1 MQEEFYNDNEFGGKG
16 LKNLILFQT
25 GLQLGKGMITNL
37 KRPIVII
44 VIGYIIGIIWGLY
57 FDFSI
62 VLLYILIAILFYRKN
77 QRNSIISFL
86 IILLKKCFKNKK
98 NTSFQLFSIH
108 RYVRY
113 IKLILTKQVI
123 FFIVVSS
130 IISNTIL
137 ISQENRYKNLYPE
150 ETIIVEGIIVSNQEE
165 REYKNR
171 YKVKVLTVNSSD
183 KYQSTQIY
191 IEVKKDSKFQYGD
204 KVRLQGEFRRG
215 SEQRNTGGFDYQLYL
230 KSINIYGTL
239 KVENYQKISSDNVSW
254 IEKSINTIKL
264 TIAENIEKVLE
275 KEEEQ
280 IVKGLILGD
289 TTVLEEELKEKF
301 QVANISHVLAVS
313 GMHIIYIIMGIE
325 MVFKTWLGKRH
336 VKYVI
341 IFGVIFYMSITGFT
355 SSIVR
360 AGIMGMMNI
369 LAFLVYRKNDIWTSI
384 AISLGI
390 ILIQNP
396 YAITGVG
403 LQLSYLGTIG
413 IILFNKNVKQ
423 YLDNIKWIKNN
434 IQIKK
439 SKRISKIVENLKDM
453 ISVTLSAQMMIL
465 PIMLYHFNMIG
476 IYFVI
481 TNILVSIIIGPIM
494 FLSIIFGFSSF
505 IHLHISQFISIF
517 LSFGIKGLIQISNLS
532 NLPFSKIYV
541 STPSILFIF
550 IYYIVILAGNQI
562 YVIYTSKYLNGTK
575 RRVKNLIA
583 LIKYKLYE
591 KKKKTWKIYQKIL
604 RERNIKAFIERTY
617 KGIFFIIFLIG
628 IYQFPKDLEIH
639 FLDVGQGDSCF
650 IITPNR
656 KTILIDGGGSTSS
669 TFDVGK
675 DTLIPYLLDKGYT
688 QLDYVFISH
697 FDQDHVGGILS
708 LLEELKVE
716 QIFISKQ
723 RETSDNYETFL
734 EIVAQKNLKVQ
745 EVKIGDKITI
755 GDVTFHILWPSE
767 KQIEENILN
776 NNAMVMKL
784 QYKSFSM
791 LFTGDIEEVAEK
803 KILSLYSANLD
814 SLKATVLKV
823 AHHGSKSSSTEE
835 FIKAVNSKI
844 AIIGVGENNMFGHPN
859 DAVLEKLQAFR
870 YAGFQDR

>member
-1 MQEEFYNDNEFGGKG
+1 M
-16 LKNLILFQT
+16 
-25 GLQLGKGMITNL
+25 
-37 KRPIVII
+37 KRPIVVI
-44 VIGYIIGIIWGLY
+44 VIGYMIGIIWGLY
-57 FDFSI
+57 LNFSI
-62 VLLYILIAILFYRKN
+62 VLLYILIAILFYRKKP
-77 QRNSIISFL
+77 RNSIISFL
-86 IILLKKCFKNKK
+86 MILLKKGFKSKK

-123 FFIVVSS
+123 FLIIISS

-137 ISQENRYKNLYPE
+137 LFQENQYENLYPE
-150 ETIIVEGIIVSNQEE
+150 ENILVEGMIISNQEE

-171 YKVKVLTVNSSD
+171 YKLKVLTVNSSE
-183 KYQSTQIY
+183 KYHSTQIY
-191 IEVKKDSKFQYGD
+191 IEVKKDVQFEYGD
-204 KVRLQGEFRRG
+204 KVRLQGEFRKG
-215 SEQRNTGGFDYQLYL
+215 SEQRNTGGFNYQLYL
-230 KSINIYGTL
+230 KSIHIYGTL
-239 KVENYQKISSDNVSW
+239 KVENYQKISSDNINWVQ
-254 IEKSINTIKL
+254 KSINTIKL
-264 TIAENIEKVLE
+264 VIAENIEKTLE
-275 KEEEQ
+275 KEEAQ

-289 TTVLEEELKEKF
+289 TTALKEELKEKF
-301 QVANISHVLAVS
+301 QIANISHVLAVS
-313 GMHIIYIIMGIE
+313 GMHIIYIVIGIE
-325 MVFKTWLGKRH
+325 VVFKKWLGKRK
-336 VKYVI
+336 VKYVV

-369 LAFLVYRKNDIWTSI
+369 FAFLVYRKNDIWTSI

-413 IILFNKNVKQ
+413 IILFHKNIKQ
-423 YLDNIKWIKNN
+423 YLDNIKCIKNN

-453 ISVTLSAQMMIL
+453 ISVTLSAQLMIL

-481 TNILVSIIIGPIM
+481 TNILVSMMIGPIM
-494 FLSIIFGFSSF
+494 FLSIIFVFCSF
-505 IHLHISQFISIF
+505 IHLHISQFIAIF

-541 STPSILFIF
+541 LTPSILFIF
-550 IYYIVILAGNQI
+550 IYYIVILVGNRI
-562 YVIYTSKYLNGTK
+562 YMIYTSKYINSTEG
-575 RRVKNLIA
+575 RVKNLIA
-583 LIKYKLYE
+583 LMKYRLYE
-591 KKKKTWKIYQKIL
+591 KKKKTKKIYQKIL
-604 RERNIKAFIERTY
+604 QERNIKAFIKQTY
-617 KGIFFIIFLIG
+617 KGIFLIIFLIG
-628 IYQFPKDLEIH
+628 IYQFPKNLEIH

-650 IITPNR
+650 IITPNH

-708 LLEELKVE
+708 LLEELKVG

-723 RETSDNYETFL
+723 GKTSDNYETFL
-734 EIVAQKNLKVQ
+734 EIVAQKNLKVR
-745 EVKIGDKITI
+745 EVKMGDKITI
-755 GDVTFHILWPSE
+755 GDVTFHILWPTE
-767 KQIEENILN
+767 NQIEENMLN

-803 KILSLYSANLD
+803 KILSVYSDNLD

-823 AHHGSKSSSTEE
+823 AHHGSKSSSTEK
-835 FIKAVNSKI
+835 FLKAVNSKV
-844 AIIGVGENNMFGHPN
+844 AIIGVGENNMFGHPSN
-859 DAVLEKLQAFR
+859 VVLERLQSFR
-870 YAGFQDR
+870 YADF

>member
-1 MQEEFYNDNEFGGKG
+1 
-16 LKNLILFQT
+16 
-25 GLQLGKGMITNL
+25 MITNL
-37 KRPIVII
+37 NRPIVVI
-44 VIGYIIGIIWGLY
+44 VIGYMIGIIWGLY

-77 QRNSIISFL
+77 RRNSIMSFL
-86 IILLKKCFKNKK
+86 IILLKKCFKSKK

-108 RYVRY
+108 RYIRY

-123 FFIVVSS
+123 FLIVISS
-130 IISNTIL
+130 MISNTIFL
-137 ISQENRYKNLYPE
+137 FQEKRYENLYPE
-150 ETIIVEGIIVSNQEE
+150 ENILVEGIIISNQEE

-171 YKVKVLTVNSSD
+171 YKLKVLTANSSD
-183 KYQSTQIY
+183 RYQSTQIY
-191 IEVKKDSKFQYGD
+191 IEVKKNVQLEYGD
-204 KVRLQGEFRRG
+204 KVRLRGEFQKG

-230 KSINIYGTL
+230 KSIHIYGTL
-239 KVENYQKISSDNVSW
+239 KVESYQKISSDNVNW

-264 TIAENIEKVLE
+264 AMTENIEKVLE

-289 TTVLEEELKEKF
+289 TTALEEELKEKF
-301 QVANISHVLAVS
+301 QIANISHVLAVS

-325 MVFKTWLGKRH
+325 IVLKKWIGKRH
-336 VKYVI
+336 VKYVVI
-341 IFGVIFYMSITGFT
+341 IGLLFYMVLTGYT

-360 AGIMGMMNI
+360 AGIMGIMGI

-413 IILFNKNVKQ
+413 IILFNKNIKQ
-423 YLDNIKWIKNN
+423 FLDNIKWIKNN
-434 IQIKK
+434 IQIKR
-439 SKRISKIVENLKDM
+439 SKRISKTAENLKDM
-453 ISVTLSAQMMIL
+453 ISVTLSAQIMIL
-465 PIMLYHFNMIG
+465 PIMVYHFNMIG

-494 FLSIIFGFSSF
+494 FLSIIFIFSSC
-505 IHLHISQFISIF
+505 IHLQISQFISIF
-517 LSFGIKGLIQISNLS
+517 LSFGIKCLIQISNLA
-532 NLPFSKIYV
+532 NLPFSKIYLP
-541 STPSILFIF
+541 TPSILFIL
-550 IYYIVILAGNQI
+550 IYYIVILVGNQI
-562 YVIYTSKYLNGTK
+562 YVIYTNKYINNTK
-575 RRVKNLIA
+575 RRVKNVIA
-583 LIKYKLYE
+583 LMKYKVYE
-591 KKKKTWKIYQKIL
+591 KKKKIFKIYRKIL
-604 RERNIKAFIERTY
+604 EKRNAKAFILRTY
-617 KGIFFIIFLIG
+617 KIIFLIIFLIG
-628 IYQFPKDLEIH
+628 IYQISKDLEIY

-650 IITPNR
+650 IVTPNH
-656 KTILIDGGGSTSS
+656 KTILIDGGGSTSN

-675 DTLIPYLLDKGYT
+675 DTVIPYLLDKGYT
-688 QLDYVFISH
+688 KLDYVFISH
-697 FDQDHVGGILS
+697 FDQDHVGGILPV
-708 LLEELKVE
+708 LEEFKVG

-723 RETSDNYETFL
+723 GEKSENYETFL
-734 EIVAQKNLKVQ
+734 EIVEQKNLKVQ

-755 GDVTFHILWPSE
+755 GDVVFHILWPIE

-784 QYKSFSM
+784 QYKNFSM
-791 LFTGDIEEVAEK
+791 LFTGDIEAVAEK
-803 KILSLYSANLD
+803 KILSLYDTNLN

-835 FIKAVNSKI
+835 FLETVNAKV
-844 AIIGVGENNMFGHPN
+844 AIIGVGENNMFGHPSN
-859 DAVLEKLQAFR
+859 VVLERLQLFR
-870 YAGFQDR
+870 YADF

>member
-1 MQEEFYNDNEFGGKG
+1 M
-16 LKNLILFQT
+16 
-25 GLQLGKGMITNL
+25 
-37 KRPIVII
+37 KRPIVVI
-44 VIGYIIGIIWGLY
+44 VIGYMIGIIWGLY
-57 FDFSI
+57 LNFSI

-77 QRNSIISFL
+77 QRNSIMSFL
-86 IILLKKCFKNKK
+86 ITLLKKGFKSKK

-123 FFIVVSS
+123 FLIIISS

-137 ISQENRYKNLYPE
+137 LFQENQYENLYPE
-150 ETIIVEGIIVSNQEE
+150 ENILVEGMIISNEEE

-171 YKVKVLTVNSSD
+171 YKLKVLTMNSSE
-183 KYQSTQIY
+183 KYHSTQIY
-191 IEVKKDSKFQYGD
+191 IEVKKDVQFEYGD
-204 KVRLQGEFRRG
+204 KVRLQGEFRKG
-215 SEQRNTGGFDYQLYL
+215 SEQRNTGGFNYQLYL
-230 KSINIYGTL
+230 KSIHIYGTL
-239 KVENYQKISSDNVSW
+239 KVENYQKISSDNINWVQ
-254 IEKSINTIKL
+254 KSINTIKL
-264 TIAENIEKVLE
+264 VIAENIEKTLE
-275 KEEEQ
+275 KEEAQ

-289 TTVLEEELKEKF
+289 TTALEEELKEKF
-301 QVANISHVLAVS
+301 QIANISHVLAVS
-313 GMHIIYIIMGIE
+313 GMHIIYIVIGIE
-325 MVFKTWLGKRH
+325 VVFKKWLGKRKA
-336 VKYVI
+336 KYVV

-369 LAFLVYRKNDIWTSI
+369 FAFLVYRKNDIWTSI

-390 ILIQNP
+390 ILLQNP

-413 IILFNKNVKQ
+413 IILFNKNIKQ
-423 YLDNIKWIKNN
+423 YLDNIKWVRDNIRIKR
-434 IQIKK
+434 
-439 SKRISKIVENLKDM
+439 SKRISNIVEKLKDM
-453 ISVTLSAQMMIL
+453 ISVTLSAQLMIL

-481 TNILVSIIIGPIM
+481 TNILVSMMIGPIM
-494 FLSIIFGFSSF
+494 FLSIIFVFCSF
-505 IHLHISQFISIF
+505 IHLHISQFIAIF

-541 STPSILFIF
+541 LTPSILFIF
-550 IYYIVILAGNQI
+550 IYYIVILVGNRI
-562 YVIYTSKYLNGTK
+562 YMIYTSKYINSTEG
-575 RRVKNLIA
+575 RVKNLIA
-583 LIKYKLYE
+583 LMKYRLYE
-591 KKKKTWKIYQKIL
+591 KKKKTKKIYQKIL
-604 RERNIKAFIERTY
+604 QERNIKAFIKQTY
-617 KGIFFIIFLIG
+617 KGIFLIIFLIG
-628 IYQFPKDLEIH
+628 IYQFPKNLEIH

-650 IITPNR
+650 IITPNH

-708 LLEELKVE
+708 LLEELKVG

-723 RETSDNYETFL
+723 GKTSDNYETFL
-734 EIVAQKNLKVQ
+734 EIVAQKNLKVR
-745 EVKIGDKITI
+745 EVKMGDKITI
-755 GDVTFHILWPSE
+755 GDVTFHILWPTE
-767 KQIEENILN
+767 NQIEENMLN

-803 KILSLYSANLD
+803 KILSVYSDNLD

-823 AHHGSKSSSTEE
+823 AHHGSKSSSTEK
-835 FIKAVNSKI
+835 FLKAVNSKV
-844 AIIGVGENNMFGHPN
+844 AIIGVGENNMFGHPSN
-859 DAVLEKLQAFR
+859 VVLERLQSFR
-870 YAGFQDR
+870 YADF

>member
-1 MQEEFYNDNEFGGKG
+1 
-16 LKNLILFQT
+16 
-25 GLQLGKGMITNL
+25 MIANL
-37 KRPIVII
+37 KRPIVVI

-57 FDFSI
+57 LNFSI
-62 VLLYILIAILFYRKN
+62 VLLYILIAILFYRKS
-77 QRNSIISFL
+77 QRNSIMSFL
-86 IILLKKCFKNKK
+86 IILLRKCLKSKK

-123 FFIVVSS
+123 FLIVMSS

-137 ISQENRYKNLYPE
+137 LFQENRYENLYPE

-191 IEVKKDSKFQYGD
+191 IEVKKDIKFQYGD
-204 KVRLQGEFRRG
+204 KVQLQGEFRKG
-215 SEQRNTGGFDYQLYL
+215 NEQRNTGGFDYQLYL
-230 KSINIYGTL
+230 KSIHIYGTL
-239 KVENYQKISSDNVSW
+239 KVENYQKISSDNVNW
-254 IEKSINTIKL
+254 IQKGINSIKL
-264 TIAENIEKVLE
+264 EITENIETVLE
-275 KEEEQ
+275 KEEAQ

-289 TTVLEEELKEKF
+289 TIALEEELKEKF
-301 QVANISHVLAVS
+301 QIANISHVLAVS
-313 GMHIIYIIMGIE
+313 GMHIIYIVIGIE
-325 MVFKTWLGKRH
+325 VVFKKCLGKRN
-336 VKYVI
+336 VKYVVI
-341 IFGVIFYMSITGFT
+341 IGLLFYIALTGYT

-369 LAFLVYRKNDIWTSI
+369 IAFLVYRKNDIWTSI
-384 AISLGI
+384 AISIGA

-413 IILFNKNVKQ
+413 IILFNKNIKQ
-423 YLDNIKWIKNN
+423 FLDNIKWIKNN
-434 IQIKK
+434 IRIKR

-465 PIMLYHFNMIG
+465 PIMFYHFNMIG

-481 TNILVSIIIGPIM
+481 TNILVSIMIGPIM
-494 FLSIIFGFSSF
+494 FLSIIFIFSSF
-505 IHLHISQFISIF
+505 IHLQISQFISVF
-517 LSFGIKGLIQISNLS
+517 LSLGIKCLIQISNLA

-541 STPSILFIF
+541 PTPSILFII

-562 YVIYTSKYLNGTK
+562 YMIYTSKYINSTK
-575 RRVKNLIA
+575 KRVKNLIA
-583 LIKYKLYE
+583 LMKYKLYE
-591 KKKKTWKIYQKIL
+591 KKKKTKKIYQKIL
-604 RERNIKAFIERTY
+604 RERNIKAFIKRTY
-617 KGIFFIIFLIG
+617 KGIFLIIFLIG

-656 KTILIDGGGSTSS
+656 KTILIDGGGSTSN
-669 TFDVGK
+669 TFNVGK

-688 QLDYVFISH
+688 KLDYVFISH
-697 FDQDHVGGILS
+697 FDQDHVGGILPI
-708 LLEELKVE
+708 LEEFKVG
-716 QIFISKQ
+716 QVFITRQEEKS
-723 RETSDNYETFL
+723 ENYETFL
-734 EIVAQKNLKVQ
+734 KIVEQKQLRVR
-745 EVKIGDKITI
+745 EVKMGDKIKIGDVI
-755 GDVTFHILWPSE
+755 FHILWPE
-767 KQIEENILN
+767 GKQIEENILN

-784 QYKSFSM
+784 QYKNFSM
-791 LFTGDIEEVAEK
+791 LFTGDIEAVAEK
-803 KILSLYSANLD
+803 KILSLYDTNLN

-835 FIKAVNSKI
+835 FLKAVSAKV
-844 AIIGVGENNMFGHPN
+844 AIIGVGENNMFGHPSN
-859 DAVLEKLQAFR
+859 VVLERLQSFR
-870 YAGFQDR
+870 YADF

>member
-1 MQEEFYNDNEFGGKG
+1 
-16 LKNLILFQT
+16 
-25 GLQLGKGMITNL
+25 MITNL
-37 KRPIVII
+37 KRPIVVM

-57 FDFSI
+57 FHFSI
-62 VLLYILIAILFYRKN
+62 VLFYILIAFLCYTKIIQFICKMLYFIQSYFQEFDMQTKKQKN
-77 QRNSIISFL
+77 Q
-86 IILLKKCFKNKK
+86 KKRK
-98 NTSFQLFSIH
+98 TSFQLFSIH

-113 IKLILTKQVI
+113 IKLIFTKQVI
-123 FFIVVSS
+123 FLITISS

-137 ISQENRYKNLYPE
+137 IFQENRYENLYPE
-150 ETIIVEGIIVSNQEE
+150 ENIMVEGIIVSNQEE

-171 YKVKVLTVNSSD
+171 YKVKVLTANDSN

-191 IEVKKDSKFQYGD
+191 IEVKKDIQFDYGD
-204 KVRLQGEFRRG
+204 KVRLQGEFRKG

-239 KVENYQKISSDNVSW
+239 KVENYQKISSDNVNW
-254 IEKSINTIKL
+254 IEKSINKIKL
-264 TIAENIEKVLE
+264 TITKNIEKVLK

-289 TTVLEEELKEKF
+289 TTALEEKLKEKF
-301 QVANISHVLAVS
+301 QIANISHVLAVS
-313 GMHIIYIIMGIE
+313 GMHIIYIIIGIE
-325 MVFKTWLGKRH
+325 MIFKKWLGKRN
-336 VKYVI
+336 VKYVVI
-341 IFGVIFYMSITGFT
+341 IGLVFYMSITGFT

-360 AGIMGMMNI
+360 AGIMGIMSI
-369 LAFLVYRKNDIWTSI
+369 VAFLVYRKNDIWTSI

-413 IILFNKNVKQ
+413 IILFNKNIKQ

-434 IQIKK
+434 IQIKR

-453 ISVTLSAQMMIL
+453 IFVTLSAQMMIL

-481 TNILVSIIIGPIM
+481 TNILVSSIIGPIM
-494 FLSIIFGFSSF
+494 FLSIIFVFSSF
-505 IHLHISQFISIF
+505 IHLQISQFISIF
-517 LSFGIKGLIQISNLS
+517 LSLGIKGLIQISNLS
-532 NLPFSKIYV
+532 HLPFSKIYIP
-541 STPSILFIF
+541 TPSILVII
-550 IYYIVILAGNQI
+550 IYYIVILVGNQI
-562 YVIYTSKYLNGTK
+562 YMIYTNQYANSTK

-591 KKKKTWKIYQKIL
+591 KKKRTWKIYQKIL
-604 RERNIKAFIERTY
+604 RERNVKACIVRTY
-617 KGIFFIIFLIG
+617 KIILLIILLIG

-688 QLDYVFISH
+688 NLDYVFISH
-697 FDQDHVGGILS
+697 FDQDHVGGILPV
-708 LLEELKVE
+708 LEELHVG
-716 QIFISKQ
+716 QVFISKQ
-723 RETSDNYETFL
+723 EEKSENYKTFL
-734 EIVAQKNLKVQ
+734 ELVKKKKLKMQ
-745 EVKIGDKITI
+745 EVKAGDKITI
-755 GDVTFHILWPSE
+755 EDVSFQILWPIE
-767 KQIEENILN
+767 KQIEENQLN

-803 KILSLYSANLD
+803 KILDTYQNHLEI
-814 SLKATVLKV
+814 LKATVLKV
-823 AHHGSKSSSTEE
+823 AHHGSKSSSTDKFLE
-835 FIKAVNSKI
+835 AVNSKV
-844 AIIGVGENNMFGHPN
+844 AIIGVGENNMFGHPSN
-859 DAVLEKLQAFR
+859 VVLERLQSFR
-870 YAGFQDR
+870 HADF

>member
-1 MQEEFYNDNEFGGKG
+1 
-16 LKNLILFQT
+16 
-25 GLQLGKGMITNL
+25 MITNL
-37 KRPIVII
+37 KRPIVVM

-57 FDFSI
+57 FNFSI
-62 VLLYILIAILFYRKN
+62 VLFYILIAFLCYTKIIQFICKMLYFIQSYFQEFDMQTKKQKN
-77 QRNSIISFL
+77 Q
-86 IILLKKCFKNKK
+86 KKRK
-98 NTSFQLFSIH
+98 TSFQLFSIH
-108 RYVRY
+108 RYARY
-113 IKLILTKQVI
+113 IKLIFTKQVI
-123 FFIVVSS
+123 FLITISS

-137 ISQENRYKNLYPE
+137 IFQENRYENLYPE
-150 ETIIVEGIIVSNQEE
+150 ENIMVEGIIVSNQEE

-171 YKVKVLTVNSSD
+171 YKVKVLTANDSN

-191 IEVKKDSKFQYGD
+191 IEVKKDIQFEYGD
-204 KVRLQGEFRRG
+204 KVRLQGEFRKG

-239 KVENYQKISSDNVSW
+239 KVENYQKISSGNANW
-254 IEKSINTIKL
+254 IAKSINEIKL
-264 TIAENIEKVLE
+264 VITENIENILE
-275 KEEEQ
+275 KEEAQ

-289 TTVLEEELKEKF
+289 TTTLEEELKEKF
-301 QVANISHVLAVS
+301 QIANISHVLAVS
-313 GMHIIYIIMGIE
+313 GMHIIYIVIGIE
-325 MVFKTWLGKRH
+325 VIFKKLLGKRP
-336 VKYVI
+336 VKYVVI
-341 IFGVIFYMSITGFT
+341 IGLVFYMSITGFT

-369 LAFLVYRKNDIWTSI
+369 VAFLVYRKNDIWTSI

-413 IILFNKNVKQ
+413 IILFNKNIKQ

-434 IQIKK
+434 IQIKR

-481 TNILVSIIIGPIM
+481 TNILVSSIIGPIM
-494 FLSIIFGFSSF
+494 FLSIIFVFSSF
-505 IHLHISQFISIF
+505 IHLQISQFISIF
-517 LSFGIKGLIQISNLS
+517 LSLGIKGLIQISNLS
-532 NLPFSKIYV
+532 HLPFSKIYIP
-541 STPSILFIF
+541 TPSILVII
-550 IYYIVILAGNQI
+550 IYYIVILVGNQI
-562 YVIYTSKYLNGTK
+562 YMIYTNQYANSTK

-591 KKKKTWKIYQKIL
+591 KKKRTWKIYQKIL
-604 RERNIKAFIERTY
+604 RERNVKACIVRTY
-617 KGIFFIIFLIG
+617 KIILLIILLIG

-688 QLDYVFISH
+688 NLDYVFISH
-697 FDQDHVGGILS
+697 FDQDHVGGILTV
-708 LLEELKVE
+708 LKEFKVG

-723 RETSDNYETFL
+723 GEESENYETFL
-734 EIVAQKNLKVQ
+734 KIVEQKQLKVR

-755 GDVTFHILWPSE
+755 GDVTFHILWPME

-776 NNAMVMKL
+776 NNAIVMKL

-803 KILSLYSANLD
+803 KILDTYKNHLD
-814 SLKATVLKV
+814 ILKSSVLKV
-823 AHHGSKSSSTEE
+823 AHHGSKSSSTDE
-835 FIKAVNSKI
+835 FLEAVNSKV
-844 AIIGVGENNMFGHPN
+844 AIIGVGENNMFGHPCN
-859 DAVLEKLQAFR
+859 VVLERLQSFR
-870 YAGFQDR
+870 HADF

>member
-1 MQEEFYNDNEFGGKG
+1 
-16 LKNLILFQT
+16 
-25 GLQLGKGMITNL
+25 MIANL
-37 KRPIVII
+37 KRPIVVI

-57 FDFSI
+57 FHFSI

-77 QRNSIISFL
+77 QRNSIMSFL
-86 IILLKKCFKNKK
+86 INLLKNCFKSKK
-98 NTSFQLFSIH
+98 NTSFPLFSIH

-113 IKLILTKQVI
+113 IKLIFTKQVI
-123 FFIVVSS
+123 FLIAISS
-130 IISNTIL
+130 MVSNTIL
-137 ISQENRYKNLYPE
+137 LFQEKRYENLYPE
-150 ETIIVEGIIVSNQEE
+150 ENIVVEGIIVSHQEE

-183 KYQSTQIY
+183 RYQSTQIY
-191 IEVKKDSKFQYGD
+191 IEVKKDVEFEYGD
-204 KVRLQGEFRRG
+204 KVILQGEFRKG

-230 KSINIYGTL
+230 KSIHIYGTL
-239 KVENYQKISSDNVSW
+239 KVENYQKISSDNANW
-254 IEKSINTIKL
+254 ISKSIHTIKL
-264 TIAENIEKVLE
+264 VIAENIEKTLE
-275 KEEEQ
+275 KEEAQ

-289 TTVLEEELKEKF
+289 ATALEEELKAKF
-301 QVANISHVLAVS
+301 QIANISHVLAVS
-313 GMHIIYIIMGIE
+313 GMHIIYIVIGIE
-325 MVFKTWLGKRH
+325 VFFKKWLGKRN

-341 IFGVIFYMSITGFT
+341 IFGLVFYMALTGYT

-369 LAFLVYRKNDIWTSI
+369 VAFLVYRKNDIWTSI

-413 IILFNKNVKQ
+413 IILFNKNIKQ
-423 YLDNIKWIKNN
+423 YLDNVKWIKNN
-434 IQIKK
+434 IQLKK

-453 ISVTLSAQMMIL
+453 ISVTLSAQTMIL

-476 IYFVI
+476 IYFVVA
-481 TNILVSIIIGPIM
+481 NILVSIIIGPIM
-494 FLSIIFGFSSF
+494 FLSIIFIFSSF
-505 IHLHISQFISIF
+505 IHLQISQFISIF
-517 LSFGIKGLIQISNLS
+517 LSLGIQILMQISNLA

-541 STPSILFIF
+541 PTPSVLFIF
-550 IYYIVILAGNQI
+550 IYYIGILAGNQI

-583 LIKYKLYE
+583 LMKYRLYE
-591 KKKKTWKIYQKIL
+591 KKKKTKKIYQKIL
-604 RERNIKAFIERTY
+604 RERNIKAFIKRTY
-617 KGIFFIIFLIG
+617 KGIFLIIFLIG

-675 DTLIPYLLDKGYT
+675 DTLIPYLLDEGYT
-688 QLDYVFISH
+688 KLDYVFISH
-697 FDQDHVGGILS
+697 FDQDHVGGVLS
-708 LLEELKVE
+708 LLEELKVG

-723 RETSDNYETFL
+723 GETSDNYEAFL
-734 EIVAQKNLKVQ
+734 EIVAEKNLKVQ
-745 EVKIGDKITI
+745 EVKMGDKMTI
-755 GDVTFHILWPSE
+755 GDVTFHILWPTE
-767 KQIEENILN
+767 NHIEENILN

-803 KILSLYSANLD
+803 KMLD
-814 SLKATVLKV
+814 TYKNHLDMLKATVLKV

-835 FIKAVNSKI
+835 FLKAVNSKV
-844 AIIGVGENNMFGHPN
+844 AMIGVGENNMFGHPN
-859 DAVLEKLQAFR
+859 NAVLERLQAFR
-870 YAGFQDR
+870 YADF

>member
-1 MQEEFYNDNEFGGKG
+1 
-16 LKNLILFQT
+16 
-25 GLQLGKGMITNL
+25 MIANL
-37 KRPIVII
+37 KRPIVVI

-57 FDFSI
+57 LNFSI
-62 VLLYILIAILFYRKN
+62 VLLYILIAILFYRKS
-77 QRNSIISFL
+77 QRNSIMSFL
-86 IILLKKCFKNKK
+86 IILLRKCLKSKK

-123 FFIVVSS
+123 FLIVMSS

-137 ISQENRYKNLYPE
+137 LFQENRYENLYPE

-191 IEVKKDSKFQYGD
+191 IEVKKDIKFQYGD
-204 KVRLQGEFRRG
+204 KVQLQGEFRKG
-215 SEQRNTGGFDYQLYL
+215 NEQRNTGGFDYQLYL
-230 KSINIYGTL
+230 KSIHIYGTL
-239 KVENYQKISSDNVSW
+239 KVENYQKISSDNVNW
-254 IEKSINTIKL
+254 IQKGINSIKL
-264 TIAENIEKVLE
+264 EITENIETVLE
-275 KEEEQ
+275 KEEAQ

-289 TTVLEEELKEKF
+289 TIALEEELKEKF
-301 QVANISHVLAVS
+301 QIANISHVLAVS
-313 GMHIIYIIMGIE
+313 GMHIIYIVIGIE
-325 MVFKTWLGKRH
+325 VVFKKCLGKRN
-336 VKYVI
+336 VKYVVI
-341 IFGVIFYMSITGFT
+341 IGLLFYIALTGYT

-369 LAFLVYRKNDIWTSI
+369 IAFLVYRKNDIWTSI
-384 AISLGI
+384 AISIGA

-413 IILFNKNVKQ
+413 IILFNKNIKQ
-423 YLDNIKWIKNN
+423 FLDNIKWIKNN
-434 IQIKK
+434 IRIKR

-481 TNILVSIIIGPIM
+481 TNILVSIMIGPIM
-494 FLSIIFGFSSF
+494 FLSIIFIFSSF
-505 IHLHISQFISIF
+505 IHLQISQFISVF
-517 LSFGIKGLIQISNLS
+517 LSLGIKCLIQISNLA

-541 STPSILFIF
+541 PTPSILFII

-562 YVIYTSKYLNGTK
+562 YMIYTSKYINSTK
-575 RRVKNLIA
+575 KRVKNLIA
-583 LIKYKLYE
+583 LMKYKLYE
-591 KKKKTWKIYQKIL
+591 KKKKTKKIYQKIL
-604 RERNIKAFIERTY
+604 RERNIKAFIKRTY
-617 KGIFFIIFLIG
+617 KGIFLIIFLIG

-656 KTILIDGGGSTSS
+656 KTILIDGGGSTSN
-669 TFDVGK
+669 TFNVGK

-688 QLDYVFISH
+688 KLDYVFISH

-708 LLEELKVE
+708 VLEELKVG
-716 QIFISKQ
+716 QVFISKQ
-723 RETSDNYETFL
+723 GEKSENYETFL
-734 EIVAQKNLKVQ
+734 KIVEQKKLRVR
-745 EVKIGDKITI
+745 EVKMGDKIKIGDVI
-755 GDVTFHILWPSE
+755 FHILWPE
-767 KQIEENILN
+767 GKQIEENILN

-784 QYKSFSM
+784 QYKNFSM
-791 LFTGDIEEVAEK
+791 LFTGDIEAVAEK
-803 KILSLYSANLD
+803 KILSLYDTNLN

-835 FIKAVNSKI
+835 FLEAANSKV
-844 AIIGVGENNMFGHPN
+844 AIIGVGENNMFGHPSN
-859 DAVLEKLQAFR
+859 AVLERLQSFR
-870 YAGFQDR
+870 HADF

>member
-1 MQEEFYNDNEFGGKG
+1 
-16 LKNLILFQT
+16 
-25 GLQLGKGMITNL
+25 MIANL
-37 KRPIVII
+37 KRPIVVI
-44 VIGYIIGIIWGLY
+44 VIGYMIGIIWGLY
-57 FDFSI
+57 LNFSI

-77 QRNSIISFL
+77 QRNSIMSFL
-86 IILLKKCFKNKK
+86 ITLLKKGFKSKK

-123 FFIVVSS
+123 FLIAISS
-130 IISNTIL
+130 MISNTIL
-137 ISQENRYKNLYPE
+137 LFQEKRYENLYPE
-150 ETIIVEGIIVSNQEE
+150 ENILVEGMIISNEEE

-171 YKVKVLTVNSSD
+171 YKLKVLTVNSSE
-183 KYQSTQIY
+183 KYHSTQIY
-191 IEVKKDSKFQYGD
+191 IEVKKDIEFEYGD
-204 KVRLQGEFRRG
+204 KVRLQGEFRKG
-215 SEQRNTGGFDYQLYL
+215 SEQRNTGGFNYQLYL
-230 KSINIYGTL
+230 KSIHIYGTL
-239 KVENYQKISSDNVSW
+239 KVENYQKISSDNINWVQ
-254 IEKSINTIKL
+254 KSINTIKL
-264 TIAENIEKVLE
+264 VIAENIEKTLE
-275 KEEEQ
+275 KEETQ

-289 TTVLEEELKEKF
+289 TTALEEELKEKF
-301 QVANISHVLAVS
+301 QIANISHVLAVS
-313 GMHIIYIIMGIE
+313 GMHIIYIVIGIE
-325 MVFKTWLGKRH
+325 VVFKKWLGKRH
-336 VKYVI
+336 VKYVV

-390 ILIQNP
+390 ILLQNP

-413 IILFNKNVKQ
+413 IILFNKNIKQ
-423 YLDNIKWIKNN
+423 YLDNIKWVRDNIRIKR
-434 IQIKK
+434 
-439 SKRISKIVENLKDM
+439 SKRISNIVEKLKDM
-453 ISVTLSAQMMIL
+453 ISVTLSAQLMIL

-481 TNILVSIIIGPIM
+481 TNILVSMMIGPIM
-494 FLSIIFGFSSF
+494 FLSIIFVFCSF
-505 IHLHISQFISIF
+505 IHLHISQFIAIF

-541 STPSILFIF
+541 LTPSILFIF
-550 IYYIVILAGNQI
+550 IYYIVILVGNRI
-562 YVIYTSKYLNGTK
+562 YMIYTSKYINSTEG
-575 RRVKNLIA
+575 RVKNLIA
-583 LIKYKLYE
+583 LMKYRLYE
-591 KKKKTWKIYQKIL
+591 KKKKTKKIYQKIL
-604 RERNIKAFIERTY
+604 QERNIKAFIKQTY
-617 KGIFFIIFLIG
+617 KGIFLIIFLIG
-628 IYQFPKDLEIH
+628 IYQFPKNLEIH

-650 IITPNR
+650 IITPNH

-708 LLEELKVE
+708 LLEELKVG

-723 RETSDNYETFL
+723 GKTSDNYETFL
-734 EIVAQKNLKVQ
+734 EIVAQKNLKVR
-745 EVKIGDKITI
+745 EVKMGDKITI
-755 GDVTFHILWPSE
+755 GDVTFHILWPTE
-767 KQIEENILN
+767 NQIEENMLN

-803 KILSLYSANLD
+803 KILSVYSDNLD

-823 AHHGSKSSSTEE
+823 AHHGSKSSSTEK
-835 FIKAVNSKI
+835 FLKAVNSKV
-844 AIIGVGENNMFGHPN
+844 AIIGVGENNMFGHPSN
-859 DAVLEKLQAFR
+859 VVLERLQSFR
-870 YAGFQDR
+870 YADF